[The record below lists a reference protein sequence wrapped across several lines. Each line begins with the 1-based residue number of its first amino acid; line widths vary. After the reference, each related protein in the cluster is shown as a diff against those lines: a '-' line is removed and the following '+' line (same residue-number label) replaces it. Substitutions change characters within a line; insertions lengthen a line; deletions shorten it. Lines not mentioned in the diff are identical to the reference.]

1 MKEKKCLMNTSG
13 HEHYSSVETCLLKFN
28 GDGEKKIVKK
38 CNVYL
43 LILLNLFTSKESIE
57 LLTMFLPCI
66 KRTASFEGS
75 IHFRWEQFA
84 LF

>member
-1 MKEKKCLMNTSG
+1 MNTSG

-28 GDGEKKIVKK
+28 GDGGKKPVKK
-38 CNVYL
+38 CNSCNVYL

-75 IHFRWEQFA
+75 IPFRWEQFA